1 MSGAALLGLEP
12 ERYVPH
18 PIHGGDAVYPET
30 NCYTDVIIEL
40 LHARG
45 DEPLLAMGSV
55 FSGDFE
61 GDQFTFFKPAP
72 EDLEALFGVRIH
84 EMQLYRPLVEHV
96 LEQLRAGRTMT
107 IEADSFYLPDTA
119 ATSYRREH
127 VKSSIA
133 IEALDHDARELRYFH
148 NRSLHALSGDDYDGV
163 FRLGRPYSADVLAPY
178 AELVRFDAGPRLSG
192 DALHERAVAQLRLQL
207 ARRPA
212 RNPIA
217 AFSEQLLGVLPVL
230 LAGAP
235 QDYHDYAFATVRMLG
250 AGAELGA
257 RMCET
262 LFAGGADPVARP
274 LHELAAAA
282 RVLSLKL
289 ARRRPFDAEPN
300 LTAMAG
306 HWDRAMA
313 GLDELA
319 G

>member
-1 MSGAALLGLEP
+1 MSTAALLGLEP
-12 ERYVPH
+12 ERYMPH
-18 PIHGGDAVYPET
+18 PIHRGDSVYPET

-96 LEQLRAGRTMT
+96 LEQLGAGRTMT
-107 IEADSFYLPDTA
+107 VEVDSFHLPDTA

-133 IEALDHDARELRYFH
+133 IEALDPNARELRYFH
-148 NRSLHALSGDDYDGV
+148 NRSLHALSGEDYDGV
-163 FRLGRPYSADVLAPY
+163 FRLGRPYSDDVLAPY

-192 DALHERAVAQLRLQL
+192 DALRERALGQLRLQL

-212 RNPIA
+212 RNPIG
-217 AFSEQLLGVLPVL
+217 AFSEQLLRTLPEL
-230 LAGAP
+230 LAGES

-257 RMCET
+257 RMCEV
-262 LFAGGADPVARP
+262 LFADGATPAAGP
-274 LHELAAAA
+274 LHELAGAS

-300 LTAMAG
+300 LATMARF
-306 HWDRAMA
+306 WDRAMT
-313 GLDELA
+313 GLDELT